1 MHSTTSTLNMKSA
14 KPLKPKTAT
23 GAARRSHPTTAKA
36 KAAKKV
42 KIAAPQPTLPGTCGA
57 IGIDIAKKTFHVCY
71 LSTRDAREQRGEF
84 TNDAA
89 GHAKFMLW
97 VNRVSQGQAV
107 HFCLEETGIY
117 GRALA
122 VFLHQAQHHVS
133 LVNAALVKHHGR
145 SLNLRSK
152 TDRIDAWLIAHYTH
166 VHVPPRWTPPTAQHQ
181 RLRELSRRRAQLTQM
196 IVDESNH
203 LEAAQESGVRSHIE
217 AMIQH
222 LQKQRECLWQQMQQ
236 LVKSDPALNKQ
247 RELLMSIPHIG
258 EITAMALL
266 AELPPVDAFEN
277 ARQICAYAGLTPR
290 EEKSG
295 ESVHKRT
302 RLCKQGRSGLRTL
315 MFMPA
320 VSVLSSKHSP
330 LLGFA
335 KRLQEAGK
343 AKLCVVG
350 ALMRKLLAMA
360 FAILRSGRAFDPLYR
375 HSRQPQS
382 ANANL

>member
-1 MHSTTSTLNMKSA
+1 MKST
-14 KPLKPKTAT
+14 KPSQPNAADGSPK
-23 GAARRSHPTTAKA
+23 RSHPTTQKA
-36 KAAKKV
+36 KAAKKTS
-42 KIAAPQPTLPGTCGA
+42 IAAPQPVLPGACGT
-57 IGIDIAKKTFHVCY
+57 IGIDIAKKTFHACY

-97 VNRVSQGQAV
+97 VNRVSQGMAV

-166 VHVPPRWTPPTAQHQ
+166 VHVPPRWTPPAAQHQ

-196 IVDESNH
+196 IVAESNH
-203 LEAAQESGVRSHIE
+203 LEAAQESSVRSHIE

-222 LQKQRECLWQQMQQ
+222 LQKQRESLWQQMQQ
-236 LVKSDPALNKQ
+236 LVKEDPALNKQ

-258 EITAMALL
+258 EMTAMALL

-290 EEKSG
+290 QEQSG

-320 VSVLSSKHSP
+320 VSVLSSKRGP

-360 FAILRSGRAFDPLYR
+360 FAILRSGQPFDPHYR
-375 HSRQPQS
+375 HSRQPQP
-382 ANANL
+382 ATANL